1 MNVQLWFTENKPLFF
16 TICYFRVIECSDLP
30 VTNGGC
36 NPYAMVTLTYS
47 KSRNKVDIKRT
58 TVKKKTIC
66 PQYNECFHFV
76 VNISFIYCSHVAEW
90 LISGFGKLYT
100 NGYFYVTINLCLF
113 NEKTLKLASLTSA
126 FKWYGFVLHFQTWQF
141 GQEMFFF
148 FFCIFNQNLL
158 D

>member
-1 MNVQLWFTENKPLFF
+1 MELVVTLEETLPKLLWTMFKQISVIKFVSDMRQVGGFLRVLWFPPPINWPPQYNWNIVESGIKHHKTKPLFF

-47 KSRNKVDIKRT
+47 KSRNKVDIKKT

-76 VNISFIYCSHVAEW
+76 VNISFIYCSHMAEW
-90 LISGFGKLYT
+90 LISGFGKL
-100 NGYFYVTINLCLF
+100 FI
-113 NEKTLKLASLTSA
+113 
-126 FKWYGFVLHFQTWQF
+126 
-141 GQEMFFF
+141 
-148 FFCIFNQNLL
+148 
-158 D
+158 